1 MKDIAKVIV
10 KSPATFIIVVLLLL
24 ITLLVTVR
32 ASAAKSSTINQFV
45 IGNDIELSDRN
56 SLD

>member
-1 MKDIAKVIV
+1 MKDFAKVIV

-32 ASAAKSSTINQFV
+32 ASAAKSSTSNPFI
-45 IGNDIELSDRN
+45 IRNDIELSDRN